1 MPDDMLQVAARR
13 AYGGISRELKTE
25 LRLDESQ
32 KTRLSRLPSP
42 TLEKMQN
49 RKALQ
54 NRYSSFN
61 RGDSVTVYPEQVI
74 GIVVKPEDDMGNVL
88 VQVKK
93 EKKLINHR
101 RLKLK
106 VAASQLYPED
116 YDFFHHFRLGGE
128 PESPA
133 SDGQAPYGGTG
144 DKRRSGRGMIVSADA
159 AHTKG
164 IK

>member
-1 MPDDMLQVAARR
+1 MPDDMLEMAAQR

-25 LRLDESQ
+25 LRLEEGS
-32 KTRLSRLPSP
+32 KVRLPKLPSP

-93 EKKLINHR
+93 EKRLINHR

-116 YDFFHHFRLGGE
+116 YDFSIIFDSVENRKARHQMGKHHMEGVVINAGADGE
-128 PESPA
+128 
-133 SDGQAPYGGTG
+133 
-144 DKRRSGRGMIVSADA
+144 
-159 AHTKG
+159 
-164 IK
+164 

>member
-1 MPDDMLQVAARR
+1 M
-13 AYGGISRELKTE
+13 
-25 LRLDESQ
+25 
-32 KTRLSRLPSP
+32 
-42 TLEKMQN
+42 
-49 RKALQ
+49 Q

-93 EKKLINHR
+93 EKRLINHR

-116 YDFFHHFRLGGE
+116 YDFSIIFDSVENRKARHQMGKHHVEGLVVNAGADGE
-128 PESPA
+128 
-133 SDGQAPYGGTG
+133 
-144 DKRRSGRGMIVSADA
+144 
-159 AHTKG
+159 
-164 IK
+164 

>member
-1 MPDDMLQVAARR
+1 MLEMAARR

-25 LRLDESQ
+25 LRLEEGQ
-32 KTRLSRLPSP
+32 KVRLPKLPSP
-42 TLEKMQN
+42 TLERMQN

-93 EKKLINHR
+93 EKRLID
-101 RLKLK
+101 
-106 VAASQLYPED
+106 QPPPPEAEGGGLSAVPGGLR
-116 YDFFHHFRLGGE
+116 FFHHFRLGGE
-128 PESPA
+128 PESPS
-133 SDGQAPYGGTG
+133 SDGQTPCGRTGG
-144 DKRRSGRGMIVSADA
+144 KRRGGRGMIVSAAA